1 MANIDLNSRK
11 WCELA
16 YEGKNQDFGGFV
28 IRQQIGRRHLIAF
41 ITSVVAIALAFLIP
55 TLIEKLPKEKEAEL
69 EFQVTEVEMANIEDQ
84 EVEKNDE
91 IEPIVEAPPPPPL
104 KSSIKFTAPVITAD
118 ENVAEEEEIRT
129 QDEMAQ
135 TSINISVADVQGVD
149 TEDAQDIAD
158 FQEVIAEPEPVVEE
172 KIYEAVE
179 QMPQFPGGE
188 AALMKFIGN
197 NLSYP
202 AVAAENN
209 IQGRVIVRFAVSKTG
224 AVEKVQV
231 LRSPDP
237 SLEKEAIRV
246 VKSMPNWIPGKQNG
260 QPVNVWYTLPVTFK
274 LQQ

>member
-16 YEGKNQDFGGFV
+16 YEGKNQAFGGFV
-28 IRQQIGRRHLIAF
+28 IRQEIGKRHIIAF

-55 TLIEKLPKEKEAEL
+55 SLIEKLPKEKEAEL
-69 EFQVTEVEMANIEDQ
+69 EFTVTEVEMANLEEQ

-118 ENVAEEEEIRT
+118 ENVADEEEIKT
-129 QDEMAQ
+129 QDEMTQ
-135 TSINISVADVQGVD
+135 TSINISIADVQGVD

-158 FQEVIAEPEPVVEE
+158 FQEVIAEPEPEEE
-172 KIYEAVE
+172 KPFEAVE
-179 QMPQFPGGE
+179 QMPQFPGGDAE
-188 AALMKFIGN
+188 LMKYMQS
-197 NLSYP
+197 NLVYP
-202 AVAAENN
+202 PVAVENG
-209 IQGRVIVRFAVSKTG
+209 IQGRVILRFVVSKTG
-224 AVEKVQV
+224 NIEQIQV

-246 VKSMPNWIPGKQNG
+246 VKSMPKWVPGKQNG
-260 QPVNVWYTLPVTFK
+260 VSVPVYFTLPVTFR
-274 LQQ
+274 LQ

>member
-118 ENVAEEEEIRT
+118 ENVADEEEIRT

-209 IQGRVIVRFAVSKTG
+209 IQGRVFVRFAVSKTG